1 MSKALD
7 AGDDQ
12 VRLTYALTDV
22 IVNARITEPLIARA
36 TNNGYMRPLD
46 ENLKPSG
53 YDRVCDEW
61 NPGRKVRGGW
71 AFNLLNLDQ
80 TRQSFC
86 GDMHRNGIQID
97 CDRVH
102 ELITKY
108 EGYSAHVKRRLAS
121 NLREAAYNISID
133 DVVAGDDDVE
143 KDEAYEGISSDE
155 SESARRTISSGNKF
169 RSLLYDEMKLDAPP
183 NGMEE
188 ADFLTE
194 SGLYGTGNA
203 VLLAHMASG
212 KLDQRKMD
220 IINDARII
228 KRVDNKIL
236 STVLKPLTREYHKSL
251 LWMDDRVRT
260 SMRAFLTAVGRYSSV
275 KPNMTNFGNKKGQE
289 QLPTVF
295 TCPPG
300 RMLIG
305 FDVDQFHIRIMANK
319 WGIRRYIKGFEDGI
333 DPHVAMAMIMVGD
346 DRVRKASGWGEK
358 GFDPKTKP
366 KGGEA
371 KGLRDTAKTVGY
383 AYAYLCITRESMI
396 ANAASILATS
406 LKAIEVGVTRTDGS
420 MVLDGFGVQKL
431 ALPYIK
437 PPEPG
442 KPPLIDM
449 VTEWVRR
456 IYNQEKDWNRAWDKC
471 TSTYESNKRRNN
483 GVGFM
488 ESYYF
493 HRRSGNLTDGKAQ
506 EVVNYPILS
515 SEQDIMALMEF
526 QVMDL
531 FLTSWKKWNPMYLL
545 QVHDAMKLEVD
556 DPAGPNAPRCRYLDG
571 GEWKAGHSKAEQK
584 SPGFRCKHCEKRMEL
599 VRELEHAATITP
611 PGEIAYTVEG
621 HWGWNLGDI

>member
-61 NPGRKVRGGW
+61 NPGRKVRGAW

-108 EGYSAHVKRRLAS
+108 EGYSAHVKKRLAH
-121 NLREAAYNISID
+121 NLREASYSISVE
-133 DVVAGDDDVE
+133 DVVAGDDDVA
-143 KDEAYEGISSDE
+143 KDEAYERINDDDA
-155 SESARRTISSGNKF
+155 ESARRTISSGNKF

-212 KLDQRKMD
+212 KLSTLQMQ

-305 FDVDQFHIRIMANK
+305 FDVDQFHIRIMANHWHIK
-319 WGIRRYIKGFEDGI
+319 RYIKGFADGI
-333 DPHVAMAMIMVGD
+333 DPHIGMAMIMVGE
-346 DRVRKASGWGEK
+346 DRVRNASGWGEG
-358 GFDPKTKP
+358 GFDPKVKP

-371 KGLRDTAKTVGY
+371 KGLRDTAKPVGY
-383 AYAYLCITRESMI
+383 AYAYLCLMRESMVEH
-396 ANAASILATS
+396 ASNMLLMQ
-406 LKAIEVGVTRTDGS
+406 LKGLEVGKYGKDGK
-420 MVLDGFGVQKL
+420 MAYDAHGVQAL
-431 ALPYIK
+431 ALPYLGLK
-437 PPEPG
+437 LET
-442 KPPLIDM
+442 
-449 VTEWVRR
+449 VSEWVRR
-456 IYNQEKDWNRAWDKC
+456 IYTMEKDWNRAWQKC
-471 TSTYESNKRRNN
+471 IDTYEANKRRNN

-584 SPGFRCKHCEKRMEL
+584 SPGFRCKHCEKRVEL
-599 VRELEHAATITP
+599 VKELEHAATITP